1 MNDPTGV
8 QSALGIE
15 AVELFTDG
23 GGQLTVR
30 VTGRWRRRRPAWSGQ
45 PMLLLDAAGSR
56 HRFPAMPEPP
66 SLTGAVPGTWRMSF
80 SVPASFAH
88 ELGGRTWLQFGAVV
102 VPLPMAVEPSGF
114 AGADS
119 LSAAPDPAPHESE
132 AQPGDDTLSGRRLR
146 SSELAAES
154 ARRRAAEAEGAA
166 AGLAARIEEFEQEL
180 VTAREESERLSAALT
195 ERERARRAAEQRAHA
210 EQALRLDLEQE
221 LAARDQESA
230 LAREALGDL
239 AAAEERV
246 RDLEQN
252 LEPLRRRADE
262 AEQLAAAAAAA
273 RERAELRAQKLSR
286 PAEPAP
292 PPEAGTAPAEDRSL
306 SLERDLIAQR
316 DSAAVRRPS
325 EPISSLGPPGPR
337 GVPGPA
343 SPPGPP
349 GPPGTREL
357 RVVAQA
363 PPPPPPGLRVVAE
376 SPPPPGLRV
385 VMEPPMP
392 LHSGARAEPP
402 APLQPEGRAEP
413 PAPLEPEARA
423 ESPAPLQPEAR
434 AESPAPPQP
443 SVVAEPPARGDE
455 LRPTIE
461 ALRRELETRASAEAR
476 LRAQIVMAQGRLE
489 ARAAIE
495 SELSST
501 LAQLRGEL
509 DGLRFAL
516 ERERAARE
524 RAERRAAEL
533 AHELTEHR
541 QRSED
546 AYEAIEDLRGALEE
560 LRALQVAPAPTPD
573 TAGPVEPERLSEAF
587 SRLRASTVPTGGERA
602 HRVWLAPVFTALARH
617 DAASAGRLLLD
628 LLPAQR
634 SAYPHP
640 VAYDLVLGEAP
651 GVVQVTVRDGPPEIR
666 QTDSA
671 RQLGTV
677 DFQVVGGPASIAR
690 RLTAHG
696 LRRRFGRRIARVR
709 GNRDAFAALAALVQS
724 PLHLGELDAAGVRMA
739 PPMALTLVSL
749 MIDPAWTAGQR
760 FTIAHVDGEATAHLT
775 VSDRRPPT
783 VTAGAP
789 AEPATTTIV
798 CPADSLLLVLAGGRP
813 DELEIRGEERPLAL
827 LLEWAQRAQSG

>member
-15 AVELFTDG
+15 AVELFTEG

-80 SVPASFAH
+80 SVPASFAE

-102 VPLPMAVEPSGF
+102 VPLPVAVEPSGF

-132 AQPGDDTLSGRRLR
+132 PAPGGDTLSARRVR

-166 AGLAARIEEFEQEL
+166 AELAARIEEFEQEL
-180 VTAREESERLSAALT
+180 ETAREESERLSAALA
-195 ERERARRAAEQRAHA
+195 ERERAGRAAEQRAHA

-221 LAARDQESA
+221 LAALEQQSA

-246 RDLEQN
+246 RELEQN
-252 LEPLRRRADE
+252 LDPLRRRADE

-273 RERAELRAQKLSR
+273 RERAELRVQELSR
-286 PAEPAP
+286 PTEPAP
-292 PPEAGTAPAEDRSL
+292 PSPAAVAASEARSL

-316 DSAAVRRPS
+316 ASAAVRRPS
-325 EPISSLGPPGPR
+325 EPISSPGPPGPR

-343 SPPGPP
+343 GPPGPP
-349 GPPGTREL
+349 GPPGTPEL

-363 PPPPPPGLRVVAE
+363 PPPPPSLRVVAE
-376 SPPPPGLRV
+376 PPPPPGLRV
-385 VMEPPMP
+385 VMEPPEH
-392 LHSGARAEPP
+392 LQSGSDVEPPVSVEPGSEVEPP
-402 APLQPEGRAEP
+402 A
-413 PAPLEPEARA
+413 
-423 ESPAPLQPEAR
+423 S
-434 AESPAPPQP
+434 PQP
-443 SVVAEPPARGDE
+443 GPHAERPAGADE

-489 ARAAIE
+489 AQAAIE
-495 SELSST
+495 GKLART

-509 DGLRFAL
+509 DGLRRAL
-516 ERERAARE
+516 ERERAARA

-541 QRSED
+541 RRSEH
-546 AYEAIEDLRGALEE
+546 AYEAIEDLRGAMKE
-560 LRALQVAPAPTPD
+560 LRALQAAPAPTPD
-573 TAGPVEPERLSEAF
+573 AAGPVEPERLTEAF
-587 SRLRASTVPTGGERA
+587 SRLRANTVPTGGERA
-602 HRVWLAPVFTALARH
+602 HTAWLAPVFTALARN

-634 SAYPHP
+634 AAYPHP
-640 VAYDLVLGEAP
+640 VAYDLVLGEER

-666 QTDSA
+666 RTDSA
-671 RQLGTV
+671 RQLGTI
-677 DFQVVGGPASIAR
+677 DFQLVGSPASIAR
-690 RLTAHG
+690 RLTAKG
-696 LRRRFGRRIARVR
+696 LRRRFGRRVARVR
-709 GNRDAFAALAALVQS
+709 GNRDALAALAALVHAS
-724 PLHLGELDAAGVRMA
+724 LDLGELDAAGVRMA
-739 PPMALTLVSL
+739 PPMALTVVSL
-749 MIDPAWTAGQR
+749 MIDPAWTAGER
-760 FTIAHVDGEATAHLT
+760 FTIAHVDGEATAYLT

-783 VTAGAP
+783 VTADAP

-798 CPADSLLLVLAGGRP
+798 CPTDSLLLVLNGRRP